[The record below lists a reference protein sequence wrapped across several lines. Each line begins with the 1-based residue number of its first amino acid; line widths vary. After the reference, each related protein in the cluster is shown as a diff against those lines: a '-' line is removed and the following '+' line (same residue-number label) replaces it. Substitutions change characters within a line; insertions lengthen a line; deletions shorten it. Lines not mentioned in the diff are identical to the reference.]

1 MSQIHFLG
9 NRFKRAMYWSE
20 LELTSIAT
28 LGSHCA
34 LQVLKGAKDE
44 GFKTLLVCEKKR
56 EKLYRRFPFIDELII
71 VEKFSDILNQE
82 IQDKLKQQDAVLIP
96 HGTLIAQMSS
106 EEIESINVPVFGN
119 KWILRWESDR
129 EMKEKLM
136 REATLPMPKPVS
148 NPKDIEK
155 LVIVK
160 RQGAAGGKGYFMAAN
175 EEDYNT
181 KRNQLISEGVIS
193 KDETLYIQEYAAGV
207 LAYLQ
212 FFYSPLTNELE
223 FFGVDQRHESDI
235 EGLGRIPSEQQLKS
249 NKVPSFNV
257 IGNSPLVLRES
268 LLDEVYTMG
277 ENFVEAAKRVV
288 SPGMNG
294 PFCIE
299 GVYDENAKFTSFEF
313 SARIVAGTNIYMDG
327 SPYYSLLF
335 NENMSMGKRIAREVK
350 IAESKNMIEK
360 IVTWLYCKTLGTFL
374 STYDN
379 DTLPGPATIT
389 TKHAANKI
397 KSNSYP

>member
-1 MSQIHFLG
+1 M
-9 NRFKRAMYWSE
+9 A
-20 LELTSIAT
+20 SIAT
-28 LGSHCA
+28 LGSHCS

-44 GFKTLLVCEKKR
+44 GLKTILVCEKKR

-71 VEKFSDILNQE
+71 VDKFREVLDEKVQATLEQNN
-82 IQDKLKQQDAVLIP
+82 AVLIP

-106 EEIESINVPVFGN
+106 DEIESIKTPIFGN

-136 REATLPMPKPVS
+136 REATLPMPKPVT
-148 NPKDIEK
+148 NPSEIEK
-155 LVIVK
+155 LSIVK

-175 EEDYNT
+175 EDDYNT

-207 LAYLQ
+207 LAYLT
-212 FFYSPLTNELE
+212 FFYSPLKEELE
-223 FFGVDQRHESDI
+223 FYGVDQRHESDI
-235 EGLGRIPSEQQLKS
+235 EGLGRIPAEQQMKS

-277 ENFVEAAKRVV
+277 ENFVEASKRIVA
-288 SPGMNG
+288 PGMNG

-299 GVYDENAKFTSFEF
+299 GVYDENAQFTSFEF
-313 SARIVAGTNIYMDG
+313 SARIVAGSNIYMDG
-327 SPYYSLLF
+327 SPYYNLLF
-335 NENMSMGKRIAREVK
+335 NETMSMGKRIAREVK
-350 IAESKNMIEK
+350 TAAETNQLDK
-360 IVTWLYCKTLGTFL
+360 VTT
-374 STYDN
+374 
-379 DTLPGPATIT
+379 
-389 TKHAANKI
+389 
-397 KSNSYP
+397 

>member
-1 MSQIHFLG
+1 M
-9 NRFKRAMYWSE
+9 
-20 LELTSIAT
+20 TSIAT
-28 LGSHCA
+28 LGSHCS

-56 EKLYRRFPFIDELII
+56 EKLYKRFPFIDELII
-71 VEKFSDILNQE
+71 VDNFKEVLDSKCQSILEQNNS
-82 IQDKLKQQDAVLIP
+82 VLIP

-106 EEIESINVPVFGN
+106 DEIESIKTPIFGN

-136 REATLPMPKPVS
+136 REANLPMPKPVTHPS
-148 NPKDIEK
+148 QIEK
-155 LVIVK
+155 LSIVK

-175 EEDYNT
+175 EDDYNA
-181 KRNQLISEGVIS
+181 KRNQLISEGIIS

-207 LAYLQ
+207 LAYLT
-212 FFYSPLTNELE
+212 FFYSPLKDELE
-223 FFGVDQRHESDI
+223 FYGVDQRHESDI
-235 EGLGRIPSEQQLKS
+235 EGLGRIPADQQMKS

-277 ENFVEAAKRVV
+277 ENFVEAAKRIVA
-288 SPGMNG
+288 PGMNG

-313 SARIVAGTNIYMDG
+313 SARIVAGSNIYMDG

-335 NENMSMGKRIAREVK
+335 NETMSMGKRIAREIKV
-350 IAESKNMIEK
+350 A
-360 IVTWLYCKTLGTFL
+360 
-374 STYDN
+374 DN
-379 DTLPGPATIT
+379 QKQLDKIT
-389 TKHAANKI
+389 T
-397 KSNSYP
+397 

>member
-1 MSQIHFLG
+1 M
-9 NRFKRAMYWSE
+9 
-20 LELTSIAT
+20 TSIAT
-28 LGSHCA
+28 LGSHCS

-44 GFKTLLVCEKKR
+44 GLKTILVCEKKR
-56 EKLYRRFPFIDELII
+56 ERLYKRFPFIDELII
-71 VEKFSDILNQE
+71 VDKFKEVIDEKCQSVLEQN
-82 IQDKLKQQDAVLIP
+82 DAVLIP

-106 EEIESINVPVFGN
+106 EEIESIKTPIFGN

-136 REATLPMPKPVS
+136 REANLPVPKPVTD
-148 NPKDIEK
+148 PKDIEK
-155 LVIVK
+155 LSIVK
-160 RQGAAGGKGYFMAAN
+160 RQGAAGGKGYFMVAN
-175 EEDYNT
+175 QDDYNT
-181 KRNQLISEGVIS
+181 KRNQLISEGIIS

-212 FFYSPLTNELE
+212 FFYSPLKEELE

-235 EGLGRIPSEQQLKS
+235 EGLARIPSEQQLKN

-268 LLDEVYTMG
+268 LLDDVYTMG

-288 SPGMNG
+288 PPGMNG

-350 IAESKNMIEK
+350 TAQESNQLDK
-360 IVTWLYCKTLGTFL
+360 
-374 STYDN
+374 
-379 DTLPGPATIT
+379 IT
-389 TKHAANKI
+389 T
-397 KSNSYP
+397 

>member
-1 MSQIHFLG
+1 LISV
-9 NRFKRAMYWSE
+9 
-20 LELTSIAT
+20 AT

-44 GFKTLLVCEKKR
+44 GFKTILVCEKKR
-56 EKLYRRFPFIDELII
+56 EKLYRRFKFIDELII

-82 IQDKLKQQDAVLIP
+82 IQDKLKQQDAILIP

-106 EEIESINVPVFGN
+106 EEIESINTPVFGN

-129 EMKEKLM
+129 KMKEKLM
-136 REATLPMPKPVS
+136 REAALPMPKPVTD
-148 NPKDIEK
+148 PKDIEK

-249 NKVPSFNV
+249 KKVPSFNV

-268 LLDEVYTMG
+268 LLDEVYTMA
-277 ENFVEAAKRVV
+277 ENFVKASAKLVP
-288 SPGMNG
+288 PGMNG

-299 GVYDENAKFTSFEF
+299 GVYDENAQFSAFEF
-313 SARIVAGTNIYMDG
+313 SARIVAGTNIFMNG
-327 SPYYSLLF
+327 SPYTTLIF
-335 NENMSMGKRIAREVK
+335 DEPMSMGRRIAREIK
-350 IAESKNMIEK
+350 EADANNQLKN
-360 IVTWLYCKTLGTFL
+360 
-374 STYDN
+374 
-379 DTLPGPATIT
+379 IT
-389 TKHAANKI
+389 T
-397 KSNSYP
+397 

>member
-1 MSQIHFLG
+1 M
-9 NRFKRAMYWSE
+9 
-20 LELTSIAT
+20 TSIAT
-28 LGSHCA
+28 LGSHCS

-44 GFKTLLVCEKKR
+44 GLKTILVCEKKR
-56 EKLYRRFPFIDELII
+56 EKLYKRFPFIDELVI
-71 VEKFSDILNQE
+71 VESFREILENKCQNTLE
-82 IQDKLKQQDAVLIP
+82 QNNAVLIP

-106 EEIESINVPVFGN
+106 EEIESIKTPMFGN

-129 EMKEKLM
+129 EMKEKM
-136 REATLPMPKPVS
+136 MKEAKLPIPTPVTE
-148 NPKDIEK
+148 PKDIKK

-175 EEDYNT
+175 EDDYNT
-181 KRNQLISEGVIS
+181 KRNQLIAEGIIS

-212 FFYSPLTNELE
+212 YFYSPLKEELE

-235 EGLGRIPSEQQLKS
+235 EGLARIPSQQQMKS

-277 ENFVEAAKRVV
+277 ENFVEASRRLV

-335 NENMSMGKRIAREVK
+335 NEQMSMGKRIAREIK
-350 IAESKNMIEK
+350 TASETNQLDK
-360 IVTWLYCKTLGTFL
+360 VTT
-374 STYDN
+374 
-379 DTLPGPATIT
+379 
-389 TKHAANKI
+389 
-397 KSNSYP
+397 

>member
-1 MSQIHFLG
+1 MT
-9 NRFKRAMYWSE
+9 A
-20 LELTSIAT
+20 IAT
-28 LGSHCA
+28 LGSHCS

-44 GFKTLLVCEKKR
+44 GLKTMLVCEKKR

-71 VEKFSDILNQE
+71 VNSFNEVLDPKCQSILEQN
-82 IQDKLKQQDAVLIP
+82 DAILIP

-106 EEIESINVPVFGN
+106 EEIESIKTPVFGN
-119 KWILRWESDR
+119 KWILKWESDR

-136 REATLPMPKPVS
+136 REANLPIPDTVS
-148 NPKDIEK
+148 NPKDINS

-160 RQGAAGGKGYFMAAN
+160 RQGAAGGKGYFLAAN
-175 EEDYNT
+175 ENDYNT

-193 KDETLYIQEYAAGV
+193 KDETLYIQKYAAGV

-212 FFYSPLTNELE
+212 FFYSPLKEELE
-223 FFGVDQRHESDI
+223 FFGADQRHESDI
-235 EGLGRIPSEQQLKS
+235 EGLARIPSDQQLKT

-268 LLDEVYTMG
+268 LLQEVYNMG
-277 ENFVEAAKRVV
+277 ENFVDAAKKLVA
-288 SPGMNG
+288 PGMNG

-335 NENMSMGKRIAREVK
+335 NEPMSMGRRIAREIKTAV
-350 IAESKNMIEK
+350 ESNQLDK
-360 IVTWLYCKTLGTFL
+360 
-374 STYDN
+374 
-379 DTLPGPATIT
+379 IT
-389 TKHAANKI
+389 T
-397 KSNSYP
+397 

>member
-1 MSQIHFLG
+1 MVSV
-9 NRFKRAMYWSE
+9 
-20 LELTSIAT
+20 AT
-28 LGSHCA
+28 LGSHCS

-44 GFKTLLVCEKKR
+44 GLKTLLVCEKKR
-56 EKLYRRFPFIDELII
+56 ERLYKRFSFIDELIM
-71 VEKFSDILNQE
+71 VDSFKEVLDSKVQNILQKN
-82 IQDKLKQQDAVLIP
+82 DSVLIP

-106 EEIESINVPVFGN
+106 DEIESIKTPVFGN

-136 REATLPMPKPVS
+136 REASLPMPKPVTD
-148 NPKDIEK
+148 PKEIEK
-155 LVIVK
+155 LSIVK

-181 KRNQLISEGVIS
+181 KRNQLISEGIIS
-193 KDETLYIQEYAAGV
+193 KDEILYIQEYAAGV
-207 LAYLQ
+207 LAYLT
-212 FFYSPLTNELE
+212 FFYSPLKEELE
-223 FFGVDQRHESDI
+223 FYGVDQRHESDI

-277 ENFVEAAKRVV
+277 ENFVEAAKRIVA
-288 SPGMNG
+288 PGMNG

-313 SARIVAGTNIYMDG
+313 SARIVAGSNIYMDG
-327 SPYYSLLF
+327 SPYYTLLF
-335 NENMSMGKRIAREVK
+335 NESMSMGKRIAREIK
-350 IAESKNMIEK
+350 TASESNQLDK
-360 IVTWLYCKTLGTFL
+360 VTT
-374 STYDN
+374 
-379 DTLPGPATIT
+379 
-389 TKHAANKI
+389 
-397 KSNSYP
+397 